1 MPWLRLQVTNSL
13 SVVER
18 YKSDTSRLLPIGYY
32 FSRPNEVLVTKKQ
45 KNERTFTDEEIKR
58 LAQYMDVLIQMD
70 FEKKCRQTIN
80 D

>member
-1 MPWLRLQVTNSL
+1 MT
-13 SVVER
+13 ER
-18 YKSDTSRLLPIGYY
+18 
-32 FSRPNEVLVTKKQ
+32 Q
-45 KNERTFTDEEIKR
+45 KDVRKFTDEEIKR